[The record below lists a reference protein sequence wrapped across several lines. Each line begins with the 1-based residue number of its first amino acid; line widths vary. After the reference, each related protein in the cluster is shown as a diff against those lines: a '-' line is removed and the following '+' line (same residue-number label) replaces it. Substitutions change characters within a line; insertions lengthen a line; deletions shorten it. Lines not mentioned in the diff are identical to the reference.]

1 VKIGQ
6 YGVGTQL
13 TNGFATM
20 AYAMLVG
27 IGLVYPIVVILVYLL
42 LVPLVIFFAL
52 PLIVIS
58 CFVSLA
64 VTGRALDLS
73 ALISLPMLRGIVVTN
88 AIVLHK
94 PELHKIEVGPNIITG
109 SVVSLQVTALP
120 IAVIAVGI
128 WIAYSVG
135 GGLYGVTLAVA
146 AMLSMPGIVVAV
158 GSYGRI
164 THNAGGIV
172 ECPGTSPMGTNS
184 SATTTAAM
192 YKGTV
197 ITGVLAALIFAYVTS
212 PVTIAPPAQH
222 CTWPGGP

>member
-1 VKIGQ
+1 VTIGQ
-6 YGVGTQL
+6 AGVGTQV
-13 TNGFATM
+13 TDSFVNM
-20 AYAMLVG
+20 ANAMLVG
-27 IGLVYPIVVILVYLL
+27 IGLVNLLMVILFGSV
-42 LVPLVIFFAL
+42 LVPLAIFFAL
-52 PLIVIS
+52 PLAVIDS
-58 CFVSLA
+58 FVAFA

-73 ALISLPMLRGIVVTN
+73 TLTGLRMLDGIVVTN
-88 AIVLHK
+88 AIVLHE
-94 PELHKIEVGPNIITG
+94 PEQHKIEVGPNIITG